1 MAKNVTSAATTA
13 QTLDLHIERALVQM
27 VEDALDDVDTQPVG
41 LEVHAALERA
51 VSKPPAVVCAATRQE
66 EIIDRTGIYEVVCAV
81 DLRLPL
87 TQSGTGELIMRTIED
102 ALTHDALET
111 SLNTDNIY
119 TVSGGVIFDAEL
131 ARELEE
137 HDESRVIAFRVW
149 AGLRESANDGLGTGV
164 SGAVLGIGGGNTLG
178 YTTAA

>member
-1 MAKNVTSAATTA
+1 M
-13 QTLDLHIERALVQM
+13 
-27 VEDALDDVDTQPVG
+27 
-41 LEVHAALERA
+41 
-51 VSKPPAVVCAATRQE
+51 
-66 EIIDRTGIYEVVCAV
+66 
-81 DLRLPL
+81 
-87 TQSGTGELIMRTIED
+87 
-102 ALTHDALET
+102 THDALET

-149 AGLRESANDGLGTGV
+149 AGLLESADAGLGTGV